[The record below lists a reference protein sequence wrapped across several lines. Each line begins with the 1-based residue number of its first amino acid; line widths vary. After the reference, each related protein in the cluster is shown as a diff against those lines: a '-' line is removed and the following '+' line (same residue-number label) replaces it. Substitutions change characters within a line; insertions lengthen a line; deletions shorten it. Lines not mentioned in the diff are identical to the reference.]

1 VFVVF
6 GGNHP
11 IMEVMVPTLITLL
24 FWKVTGFLELWMMMD
39 DDG

>member
-1 VFVVF
+1 VFVIF

-11 IMEVMVPTLITLL
+11 IMELIMVPTLITLL

-39 DDG
+39 DE